1 MKFQPFLVFVMSC
14 LASVL
19 SADEDKSLVF
29 SNSNADVGGAIVRA
43 IVPESASR
51 FGYTVQFVH
60 NPAERSLRLAED
72 GAVDGEGMRVRGLS
86 SMYPNLIE
94 SNEPIFTTEFVTF
107 QKVGKPQISSWDD
120 LSGLDVGFIRGWKIV
135 EQHEQSF
142 GDAVPLT
149 QPPQIFAML
158 AEGRLDVGIF
168 TRTGGEFLLG
178 LSEDAHIVASETPL
192 AVQELVMYF
201 HASHAELVPVFD
213 ASLREMKEDG
223 TYDELLA
230 LATGK

>member
-86 SMYPNLIE
+86 SMYPNLI
-94 SNEPIFTTEFVTF
+94 
-107 QKVGKPQISSWDD
+107 
-120 LSGLDVGFIRGWKIV
+120 
-135 EQHEQSF
+135 
-142 GDAVPLT
+142 
-149 QPPQIFAML
+149 
-158 AEGRLDVGIF
+158 
-168 TRTGGEFLLG
+168 
-178 LSEDAHIVASETPL
+178 
-192 AVQELVMYF
+192 
-201 HASHAELVPVFD
+201 
-213 ASLREMKEDG
+213 
-223 TYDELLA
+223 
-230 LATGK
+230 